1 MFLYSLTLQ
10 PATGVHR
17 AVGGNFSAA
26 KAHEVAV
33 SRGKRLELYRRD
45 EATGVLQLV
54 FSQEVFGII
63 RSICSFRLT
72 GSKKDLLVI
81 GSDSGKIV
89 FLEFSSVLNRFER
102 VHAETYGKSGCRRVI
117 AGQYLAS
124 DPRGR
129 AVMLASIEKQKFV
142 YILNRDSANRL
153 TISSPLEAH
162 KSKVITFDICGLD
175 VGYANPMFACIEV
188 DYGEKENPESAVY
201 TGRADKYLTY
211 YEMDLGLNHVVR
223 KAASLIP
230 ASGNM
235 LISVPGGTD
244 GPGGVLVCC
253 ENEVL
258 YCAFEKETIACS
270 LPRRADM
277 SSERGL
283 LMCSSSVLKQKDL
296 ILVLAQSELG
306 DIYRIY
312 LHYDRTGVMGLKV
325 SYFDTIFPC
334 ISLCLLRGG
343 FLFAGAECGDQ

>member
-26 KAHEVAV
+26 KAHEVAI
-33 SRGKRLELYRRD
+33 SRGKRIELYRRD
-45 EATGVLQLV
+45 ETTGVLQLV

-72 GSKKDLLVI
+72 GSKKDMLVV

-89 FLEFSSVLNRFER
+89 FLEFSTLSNRFER

-117 AGQYLAS
+117 AGQYVAA

-129 AVMLASIEKQKFV
+129 AVMLGSIEKQKFV

-162 KSKVITFDICGLD
+162 KSRVITFDICGLD
-175 VGYANPMFACIEV
+175 VGYNNPMFACIEV
-188 DYGEKENPESAVY
+188 DYGEKENPESAVH
-201 TGRADKYLTY
+201 TGTAEKTLTY
-211 YEMDLGLNHVVR
+211 YEMDLGLNHVIR
-223 KAASLIP
+223 KAAVLIP
-230 ASGNM
+230 SSANL
-235 LISVPGGTD
+235 LIPIPGGTD

-258 YCAFEKETIACS
+258 YCAFEKETLTCPY
-270 LPRRADM
+270 PRRADM
-277 SSERGL
+277 SAERGL
-283 LMCSSSVLKQKDL
+283 LICTASVLKQKDL

-306 DIYRIY
+306 DIYRIS
-312 LHYDRTGVMGLKV
+312 LNHDRIRVLGLKIA
-325 SYFDTIFPC
+325 YFDTIFPC
-334 ISLCLLRGG
+334 VSMSLLRGG